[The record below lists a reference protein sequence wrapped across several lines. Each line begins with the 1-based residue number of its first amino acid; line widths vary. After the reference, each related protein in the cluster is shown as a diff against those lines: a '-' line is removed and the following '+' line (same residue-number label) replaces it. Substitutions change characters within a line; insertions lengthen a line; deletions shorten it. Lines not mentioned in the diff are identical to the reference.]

1 MSAGLQRIAAVG
13 AGRMGR
19 GIAIAFA
26 YAGHQV
32 ALVDIKPRDA
42 ASTERLAQ
50 ESLGEI
56 GSSLA
61 MLASLGMFDPAQVEP
76 IMGRVR
82 FVGRDGAAAAL
93 AEADTVFEGVPE
105 VLDAKREAFEF
116 IGRHARAGATVAST
130 TSTILVTELAAFIT
144 HPERLLNAH
153 WLNPAYIVPLVELS
167 PHAGTDAAVLAGMK
181 ALLERAGKVPVVC
194 AAAPGFIVPRLQA
207 LVMNEAARM
216 VEQGIASA
224 EEIDKATRYGFGFRF
239 AAIGVV
245 EFIDFG
251 GNDILYY
258 ASRYLAG
265 QIDAARFAPPA
276 IVEQFM
282 AEGRNGLKSGRGFH
296 DYQGID
302 SDAYRRDVLGRSLGM
317 LRHLDLL
324 QAPGMALRAD
334 QHQPSALPRQGA
346 TESATQAVT
355 VAAKG

>member
-1 MSAGLQRIAAVG
+1 MSAAPEHIAAVG

-32 ALVDIKPRDA
+32 SLIDTKPRDA
-42 ASTERLAQ
+42 GAASRLEQ
-50 ESLGEI
+50 ESMDEI
-56 GSSLA
+56 ASSLD
-61 MLASLGMFDPAQVEP
+61 MLASLGMFDAAQVAP
-76 IMGRVR
+76 ILARVR
-82 FVGRDGAAAAL
+82 FVRREGAPEAL
-93 AEADTVFEGVPE
+93 ARAGVIFEGVPE
-105 VLDAKREAFEF
+105 VIDAKREAFDF
-116 IGRHARAGATVAST
+116 IGRHAAPGAIVAST
-130 TSTILVTELAAFIT
+130 TSTFLVTELAAFIT

-167 PHAGTDAAVLAGMK
+167 PHPGTGAAVLAAMK

-216 VEQGIASA
+216 VEQGVASA

-239 AAIGVV
+239 ASIGVV

-258 ASRYLAG
+258 ASRYLA
-265 QIDAARFAPPA
+265 QEIDAARFASPA
-276 IVEQFM
+276 IVDQFM
-282 AEGRNGLKSGRGFH
+282 EQGRIGLKAGRGFH
-296 DYQGID
+296 DYSGID
-302 SDAYRRDVLGRSLGM
+302 VGAYRRDVLGRSLGM

-324 QAPGMALRAD
+324 QEPGAALRHA
-334 QHQPSALPRQGA
+334 QETNQYEASRLRQR
-346 TESATQAVT
+346 EAVT
-355 VAAKG
+355 RASPAAGE